1 MRGAQFCRKLR
12 NRMTC
17 SFVVPAEA
25 GTQSRTDD
33 DTYAQAK
40 RLGADA
46 SLTKPILRK
55 ELIEGVLKL
64 LYK

>member
-1 MRGAQFCRKLR
+1 
-12 NRMTC
+12 MTC
-17 SFVVPAEA
+17 SFVVLAEA

-46 SLTKPILRK
+46 FLTKPILRK